1 MKCANCKK
9 EIESGLY
16 LCPHCGAANASA
28 TVQNVQLLNDY
39 ANKLQELMKNVGTA
53 KHTEIAWDLTVNQY
67 VQKMEKL
74 KVILSQPEFSKSS
87 GERLIQRIGSFVERC
102 KDPVFHIA
110 FVGTIKAGKS
120 TLINALLGR
129 NLASTS
135 VTPETAVLTKFRSS
149 KTDYVKVNFY
159 TSDEWTQLW
168 NSISNNADVFKQEYA
183 ALGAEQEKAEWL
195 NHEEIMKSVSNE
207 TLEAEI
213 ERWTSSKHVEHYF
226 VKEVEIGLSD
236 FKMPEQIVF
245 VDTPGLDDAVKYRSD
260 VTRAYI
266 DRANAVFA
274 CVRSDALTGGE
285 LNTLYRIFSN
295 SSDNPD
301 KIFILGTQ
309 WDSLNNPEKDW
320 RLQKAEWVK
329 YLSGANCYGNVQ
341 TAQRNIVH
349 VAAYLMNLCRDYA
362 NLDKDEVKKVRRNL
376 MTIAL
381 KFDEFEDKIEM
392 PADVEEHLEELMEKS
407 NVSEVHRRI
416 EQDIV
421 PKYKEFLMNDI
432 IANYQALSKEIKQF
446 FEETRESQNE
456 VLQTSMKSADE
467 IRQSYEKS
475 KKELDEVQAYREQL
489 EIAMKQLRENTNERV
504 NALCKSLE
512 EMTKS
517 A

>member
-1 MKCANCKK
+1 MKCANCQK
-9 EIESGLY
+9 EITNGLY
-16 LCPHCGAANASA
+16 LCPRCGKVTSA
-28 TVQNVQLLNDY
+28 DNVQNVSLLNDY
-39 ANKLQELMKNVGTA
+39 ANKLQKMMQSVGTA
-53 KHTEIAWDLTVNQY
+53 QHTEIAWDLTVNQY

-74 KVILSQPEFSKSS
+74 RVVLSQPEFSKSS
-87 GERLIQRIGSFVERC
+87 VDRMIQRIGNFIERC

-149 KTDYVKVNFY
+149 KTDYVKVLFY

-183 ALGAEQEKAEWL
+183 ALHGEQAKGEWI
-195 NHEEIMKSVSNE
+195 NHAPLTQTVSNDSLE
-207 TLEAEI
+207 TEI

-295 SSDNPD
+295 SSDNPE

-320 RLQKAEWVK
+320 KLQKAEWVK
-329 YLSGANCYGNVQ
+329 YLSSESCYGSPEI
-341 TAQRNIVH
+341 AQRNVVH
-349 VAAYLMNLCRDYA
+349 VAAYLMNLCRDYTGE
-362 NLDKDEVKKVRRNL
+362 KDMQRKLAR
-376 MTIAL
+376 IAAG
-381 KFDEFEDKIEM
+381 FPEFEDTIVM
-392 PADVEEHLEELMEKS
+392 PKDVEEHLEELMEKS
-407 NVSEVHRRI
+407 NVSQVHRRI

-432 IANYQALSKEIKQF
+432 IANYQAISREIKQF
-446 FEETRESQNE
+446 FEETKESQNE

-475 KKELDEVQAYREQL
+475 KKELDDVQAYREQL
-489 EIAMKQLRENTNERV
+489 EIAMKQLDENTKERV

-512 EMTKS
+512 DMTKS

>member
-9 EIESGLY
+9 EIINGLY
-16 LCPHCGAANASA
+16 LCPHCGTANPSD
-28 TVQNVQLLNDY
+28 TVQNVSLLNDY
-39 ANKLQELMKNVGTA
+39 ASKLQKLMKTVGTA
-53 KHTEIAWDLTVNQY
+53 QHTEVAWDLTVSQY

-87 GERLIQRIGSFVERC
+87 GERLIRRIGGFIERC

-149 KTDYVKVNFY
+149 KKDYVKISFY
-159 TSDEWTQLW
+159 TSDEWAQLW
-168 NSISNNADVFKQEYA
+168 NSISSNADVFKQEYA
-183 ALGAEQEKAEWL
+183 ALHGDEAKSQWI
-195 NHEEIMKSVSNE
+195 NHEEMIHSVSNE
-207 TLEAEI
+207 ELETEI

-226 VKEVEIGLSD
+226 VKEVEIGLSN
-236 FKMPEQIVF
+236 FNMPEQIVF

-295 SSDNPD
+295 SSDNPE

-309 WDSLNNPEKDW
+309 WDSLNEPEDDW
-320 RLQKAEWVK
+320 KLQKTEWVK
-329 YLSGANCYGNVQ
+329 YLATPSCYGS
-341 TAQRNIVH
+341 TEIAQRNIVH

-362 NLDKDEVKKVRRNL
+362 NLDKNKLK
-376 MTIAL
+376 AL
-381 KFDEFEDKIEM
+381 KIIAFKFDVAPMEL
-392 PADVEEHLEELMEKS
+392 EEHLEELMEKS
-407 NVSEVHRRI
+407 NVSEVNRRI
-416 EQDIV
+416 THNIV

-432 IANYQALSKEIKQF
+432 IANYQAISKEIRQF
-446 FEETRESQNE
+446 FEETRDSQNE

-475 KKELDEVQAYREQL
+475 KKELEDVQAYRKQL
-489 EIAMKQLRENTNERV
+489 ELAMDQLDKNTKERV
-504 NALCKSLE
+504 NALCQSLE
-512 EMTKS
+512 EMTKT

>member
-1 MKCANCKK
+1 MECTNCKK
-9 EIESGLY
+9 EIMDSLY
-16 LCPHCGAANASA
+16 LCSHCGTANPTES
-28 TVQNVQLLNDY
+28 VQNIELLNNY
-39 ANKLQELMKNVGTA
+39 ASKLQELMKSIGTA
-53 KHTEIAWDLTVNQY
+53 QHTKIAWDLTVDQY
-67 VQKMEKL
+67 VQKMERL
-74 KVILSQPEFSKSS
+74 RIILSQPEISKSS
-87 GERLIQRIGSFVERC
+87 VERMIHRIGGFIERC
-102 KDPVFHIA
+102 KDPLFHIA

-149 KTDYVKVNFY
+149 KTDYIKVSFY

-168 NSISNNADVFKQEYA
+168 HSISNNADVFKQEYA
-183 ALGAEQEKAEWL
+183 ALHADEEKSEWIDHETITL
-195 NHEEIMKSVSNE
+195 NVKNDEIES
-207 TLEAEI
+207 EI

-236 FKMPEQIVF
+236 FNMPEQIVF

-274 CVRSDALTGGE
+274 CVRSDSLTGGE

-295 SSDNPD
+295 SSDNPE
-301 KIFILGTQ
+301 KIFVLGTQ

-320 RLQKAEWVK
+320 HMQKAEWVK
-329 YLSGANCYGNVQ
+329 YLATANCYGNVES
-341 TAQRNIVH
+341 AQRNIVH
-349 VAAYLMNLCRDYA
+349 VAAYLMNLCRDYVKLEKDKKRA
-362 NLDKDEVKKVRRNL
+362 LLSVSMKLD
-376 MTIAL
+376 
-381 KFDEFEDKIEM
+381 EDIM
-392 PADVEEHLEELMEKS
+392 SLTDVEGHLEELIEKS
-407 NVSEVHRRI
+407 NVSEVNRRI
-416 EQDIV
+416 IHDIV

-432 IANYQALSKEIKQF
+432 VASYETISKEIRQF
-446 FEETRESQNE
+446 FEETKESQNE

-475 KKELDEVQAYREQL
+475 KKELDDVQAYREQL
-489 EIAMKQLRENTNERV
+489 EVAMNQLKVNTDERV
-504 NALCKSLE
+504 EELCKSLQ
-512 EMTKS
+512 EMTKT